1 MSHVKTVVLSLGSAL
16 LGGLIVAGVILW
28 NPTLVTGSPQVS
40 TERDQNESI
49 ILNPPSTEKDLVES
63 MDKYRKDILSQFD
76 SFFND
81 DFFSQDD
88 PFEAMRKFRQRM
100 EKNGPDFNNPSFST
114 PFDSWFGNK
123 FGGGTVQDIE
133 KSEDE
138 NFVFYDIKVKDL
150 KGTAINTKVES
161 GYLTITGQI
170 ESKNTEQDEDS
181 GFSNSSVFSSTF
193 SRTFPLPAD
202 VDEDSMEME
211 SKQNKI
217 VIKFPKKKI

>member
-1 MSHVKTVVLSLGSAL
+1 MSNFKIVVLSLGSAL
-16 LGGLIVAGVILW
+16 IGGLIVAGVIFW
-28 NPTLVTGSPQVS
+28 KPTFVTGSPNVS
-40 TERDQNESI
+40 TNKDQEEPIN
-49 ILNPPSTEKDLVES
+49 LNSPSTEKDLFES
-63 MDKYRKDILSQFD
+63 MDKYQNEMRSQFD

-100 EKNGPDFNNPSFST
+100 QKDMQDFNSPSFST

-133 KSEDE
+133 KREDE
-138 NFVFYDIKVKDL
+138 NFVYYDIKVKDV
-150 KGTAINTKVES
+150 KGTTVNTKVEN

-170 ESKNTEQDEDS
+170 ESKKSEQDEES

-202 VDEDSMEME
+202 VDADSMEME
-211 SKQNKI
+211 SEQNKI
-217 VIKFPKKKI
+217 TIKFPKKEI

>member
-1 MSHVKTVVLSLGSAL
+1 MSNVKTVVLSLGSAL
-16 LGGLIVAGVILW
+16 IGGLIVAGVILW
-28 NPTLVTGSPQVS
+28 NPTLVTGSPNVS
-40 TERDQNESI
+40 TNKDQEESI
-49 ILNPPSTEKDLVES
+49 NLNPPSTEKDLFES
-63 MDKYRKDILSQFD
+63 MDKYQNDMRSQFD

-100 EKNGPDFNNPSFST
+100 QKDMQDFKSPSFST

-133 KSEDE
+133 KREDE
-138 NFVFYDIKVKDL
+138 NFVYYDIKVKNV
-150 KGTAINTKVES
+150 KGTTVNTKVEN

-170 ESKNTEQDEDS
+170 ESKNTEEDEES

-202 VDEDSMEME
+202 VDEDAMEME
-211 SKQNKI
+211 SEKNKI
-217 VIKFPKKKI
+217 VLKFPKKKI

>member
-1 MSHVKTVVLSLGSAL
+1 MSNFKIVVLSLGSAL
-16 LGGLIVAGVILW
+16 IGGLIVAGVIFW
-28 NPTLVTGSPQVS
+28 KPTLVTDSPNVS
-40 TERDQNESI
+40 TNKDQEESLN
-49 ILNPPSTEKDLVES
+49 LNPPSTEKDLFES
-63 MDKYRKDILSQFD
+63 MDKYQNDMRNQFD

-81 DFFSQDD
+81 DFFNQDD

-100 EKNGPDFNNPSFST
+100 HKDMQGFKSPPFST

-133 KSEDE
+133 KREDE
-138 NFVFYDIKVKDL
+138 NFIYYDIKVKDV
-150 KGTAINTKVES
+150 KGTTVNTKVEN

-170 ESKNTEQDEDS
+170 ESKNSEQDEDS

-211 SKQNKI
+211 SEQNKI
-217 VIKFPKKKI
+217 VIKFPKKEI